1 VAVAVIARARRIGFG
16 LALATVLSAGVE
28 PDVLVAQSLPT
39 LTAPVN
45 DFANVI
51 DAASRTEMDRR
62 IRALQQA
69 TTDAVVV
76 ATVETYA
83 PYGSIQEYSV
93 KLFERN
99 PIGTRQKDNG
109 LLVVLAVKDR
119 KVWVTTGY
127 GLEEFITDG
136 FTGETVRQVMLPE
149 FREGRYGPGLLNG
162 VTRLIQRIADKRGV
176 TLSEVPRPTSAAPER
191 ELPAWVIPVG
201 IIILVLVL
209 RAMSRRQRSSPF
221 TRRRRGGT
229 WSGWH
234 GGIGGFGGG
243 GFGGGFGGF
252 GGGFGGGGGGGFGGF
267 GGGRTGGGGAGG
279 GW

>member
-1 VAVAVIARARRIGFG
+1 MRFGLLLAIVFIARPASP
-16 LALATVLSAGVE
+16 L
-28 PDVLVAQSLPT
+28 LVAQALPT

-51 DAASRTEMDRR
+51 DPASEAEMDRR
-62 IRALQQA
+62 IRALQRA
-69 TTDAVVV
+69 SSDVVVV
-76 ATVETYA
+76 ATVETFA
-83 PYGSIQEYSV
+83 PYSSIEEYSV
-93 KLFERN
+93 RLFEKAG
-99 PIGTRQKDNG
+99 IGTRQKDNG
-109 LLVVLAVKDR
+109 VLIVLAATERRVR
-119 KVWVTTGY
+119 IYPGY

-136 FTGETVRQVMLPE
+136 FAGETIRQVMLPE

-162 VTRLIQRIADKRGV
+162 TTRVIQRIADRRGV
-176 TLSEVPRPTSAAPER
+176 TLTDVPSEPAREPRQ
-191 ELPAWVIPVG
+191 ELPPWVIPVG
-201 IIILVLVL
+201 IILLLIIL
-209 RAMSRRQRSSPF
+209 RAASRAQRGSTF

-252 GGGFGGGGGGGFGGF
+252 GGGGGGGGGFGGF
-267 GGGRTGGGGAGG
+267 GGGRGGGGGASG